1 MDILLEGGHIPKA
14 NYKYISL
21 TNLVLD
27 EKYENNSGRVL
38 LKLYRII
45 GNIIVTPIG
54 SVYYLNIGDNLECK
68 VE

>member
-1 MDILLEGGHIPKA
+1 MDISLEGGYIPEA
-14 NYKYISL
+14 NYKRISL

-54 SVYYLNIGDNLECK
+54 SIYYLNIRDNLEYK
-68 VE
+68 AE